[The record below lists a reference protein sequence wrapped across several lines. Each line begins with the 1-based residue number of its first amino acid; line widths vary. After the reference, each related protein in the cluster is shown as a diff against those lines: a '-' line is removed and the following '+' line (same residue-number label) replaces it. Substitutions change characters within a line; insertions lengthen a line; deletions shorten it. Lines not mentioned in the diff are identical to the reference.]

1 MPSACFLLRSFP
13 GIWGLPSTP
22 PYTTLQKMTPW
33 GMVTVAL
40 DPGAYTG
47 PTRTN
52 TRRLMGGS
60 PAKVSQGGLVSLR
73 PSNWKLLPSPC
84 MSTMPSVCPPLSA
97 LIAAGSRHPLSSSQR
112 LERP

>member
-1 MPSACFLLRSFP
+1 MCWRRLCTSTAKRAVRKLPPINLRDLLDFKTDRAPVVLDEVESITELRKRLVAP
-13 GIWGLPSTP
+13 
-22 PYTTLQKMTPW
+22 

-60 PAKVSQGGLVSLR
+60 PAKVSRGGGGAVRVS
-73 PSNWKLLPSPC
+73 
-84 MSTMPSVCPPLSA
+84 V
-97 LIAAGSRHPLSSSQR
+97 
-112 LERP
+112 

>member
-1 MPSACFLLRSFP
+1 MPSACLLLWPFP
-13 GIWGLPSTP
+13 YIGGLPSTLP
-22 PYTTLQKMTPW
+22 CMTLQKMTPW

-60 PAKVSQGGLVSLR
+60 PAKVSQGPGES
-73 PSNWKLLPSPC
+73 PS
-84 MSTMPSVCPPLSA
+84 
-97 LIAAGSRHPLSSSQR
+97 I
-112 LERP
+112 